1 MHFEYCLGNIASLP
15 KRAIYRCVRLRA
27 SLRLHPMTLP
37 IFPPFSRRVRR
48 LCLVLLALLALHHWC
63 NPALADVEVEI
74 DLFHLAGNLTV
85 AQRDELL
92 ADPGWSVRATYAPLI
107 SVPGVTASWSRCGF
121 LSLPC
126 LADDVETVRLSSAE
140 IRREGTRFRFSLP
153 RYVGIRRFRLAHVG
167 IEMAKNPYDSFK
179 RPETYFYVSDEDGTN
194 RSPVILDGGSFV
206 LAGSLT
212 TTGAQFRQRHGC
224 PDSDTC
230 WGTDAQGAYLFK
242 PQHRF
247 AFYRH
252 GYQFPDKE
260 AMLSQPLPAE
270 LKGMKIYRATL
281 KSRQVDGHLVELLDI
296 SATENRADCSSD
308 DLQYEILYVDG
319 EAIRYSKRMPDP
331 DPAQCRGHYRRIE
344 WDDAGQ
350 PQSYGGMLVEW
361 VNHGSSI
368 TYSNWQANCTALVS
382 GNYSRCNSPP
392 PGIALEVEIRGD
404 ARRVRAWFPLVGK

>member
-1 MHFEYCLGNIASLP
+1 MHLEYRLGNIASSP
-15 KRAIYRCVRLRA
+15 KRAIHRFVGPRA
-27 SLRLHPMTLP
+27 ILRLHPMTLSE
-37 IFPPFSRRVRR
+37 FPLYPRRVRR
-48 LCLVLLALLALHHWC
+48 LCFVLLALLALHHWC

-92 ADPGWSVRATYAPLI
+92 ADPGWSVRATYAPLL

-121 LSLPC
+121 LSFPC
-126 LADDVETVRLSSAE
+126 LADDAETVRLSSAE
-140 IRREGTRFRFSLP
+140 IHREGTRFRFSLP

-167 IEMAKNPYDSFK
+167 IEMAKTPYDSFK
-179 RPETYFYVSDEDGTN
+179 RPETYFFVSDQNGTN
-194 RSPVILDGGSFV
+194 RSPVVLDGGSFV

-212 TTGAQFRQRHGC
+212 TKGAQFRQRHGC

-230 WGTDAQGAYLFK
+230 WGTNGQGAYLFK

-260 AMLSQPLPAE
+260 ATLLRPLPVE

-281 KSRQVDGHLVELLDI
+281 KSRQIDGHRVELLDI

-319 EAIRYSKRMPDP
+319 EAIRYSRRMPDS
-331 DPAQCRGHYRRIE
+331 DPTQCRGHYRQIE
-344 WDDAGQ
+344 WDDARR
-350 PQSYGGMLVEW
+350 PVSYGGMLVAW

-368 TYSNWQANCTALVS
+368 TYTNWAANCTAVES
-382 GNYSRCNSPP
+382 GNYGRCNSPAP
-392 PGIALEVEIRGD
+392 DAALEADIRAD
-404 ARRVRAWFPLVGK
+404 ARRVRAWFP